1 LRLGGRQEAGAETG
15 GGEDGFPDGS
25 HPES

>member
-1 LRLGGRQEAGAETG
+1 LRLGSRQEAGAETG
-15 GGEDGFPDGS
+15 GGEDGFPNGS